1 MPAAYIRG
9 TGLSCTL
16 GLDAEACVT
25 AMRSGKASPEQLIV
39 DGFAEPLR
47 LPYYRIPDGAGS
59 FDPARFQAL
68 LQQVVRQVLARAG
81 LSSAERRTLPV
92 FVGSSCFS
100 IGSSEAGYTQ
110 ALVRDARNAIPMPFC
125 GYQGIASAVQHALGS
140 RGDTYNYNTACT
152 SSANALLA
160 ALRMLAVGEYPQA
173 LVVGAELAN
182 RTTLAGFHGLQL
194 TAERVQPFDARRQG
208 LVLGEGVG
216 AVLLSAQPGSTGEL
230 RLLGGANNCDGWSVV
245 TANPDGKSVAA
256 VLRASLDNAGLHAAQ
271 VCGIKA
277 HGTATPAGDTAE
289 ALGLRQVFEELPP
302 LSVLKPYLGH
312 TLGACGVNELVL
324 YAGALQQGFLPATP
338 GFEVPDPQLE
348 VHPLRTEASAEPGHY
363 LLNHFGFGGNNTVL
377 VLEKPA

>member
-1 MPAAYIRG
+1 MRPAYIRG

-25 AMRSGKASPEQLIV
+25 AMCSGKASPQQLTV

-47 LPYYRIPDGAGS
+47 LPYYRIPDGTAL
-59 FDPARFQAL
+59 FDPARFQTL
-68 LQQVVRQVLARAG
+68 LQQAVRKALARAG
-81 LSSAERRTLPV
+81 LSSTERRTLPV

-100 IGSSEAGYTQ
+100 IGCSESSYAHALAQDAG
-110 ALVRDARNAIPMPFC
+110 NAIAMPFC
-125 GYQGIASAVQHALGS
+125 GYQDIASIVQRACGS
-140 RGDTYNYNTACT
+140 RGATYSYNTACT

-194 TAERVQPFDARRQG
+194 TADRMQPFDARRQG

-216 AVLLSAQPGSTGEL
+216 AVLLSAQPGSTSEL

-256 VLRASLDNAGLHAAQ
+256 VLRSSLDNAGVHTAQ
-271 VCGIKA
+271 VRGIKA
-277 HGTATPAGDTAE
+277 HGTATPAGDSAE

-302 LSVLKPYLGH
+302 VSVLKPYLGH

-324 YAGALQQGFLPATP
+324 YAGALQQGLLPATP
-338 GFEVPDPQLE
+338 GFDMPDPELE
-348 VHPLRTEASAEPGHY
+348 VHPLQAPAAAPPGYY

-377 VLEKPA
+377 VVEKPA

>member
-16 GLDAEACVT
+16 GLDAETCVT
-25 AMRSGKASPEQLIV
+25 DMRSGKASPEPLRV

-47 LPYYRIPDGAGS
+47 LPYYRIPDGADL
-59 FDPARFQAL
+59 FDAARFQTL
-68 LQQVVRQVLARAG
+68 LQQVVRKALARAG
-81 LSSAERRTLPV
+81 LSSEERQTLPV

-100 IGSSEAGYTQ
+100 IGSSEAGYAQ
-110 ALVRDARNAIPMPFC
+110 ALARDARSAMPMPFC
-125 GYQGIASAVQHALGS
+125 GYQDIGSVAQQALGS
-140 RGDTYNYNTACT
+140 CGDTYSYNTACT

-160 ALRMLAVGEYPQA
+160 ALRLLALGEYPQA
-173 LVVGAELAN
+173 LVVGVELAN

-230 RLLGGANNCDGWSVV
+230 RVLGGANNCDSWSVV

-256 VLRASLDNAGLHAAQ
+256 VLRASLDNAGLQAAQ
-271 VCGIKA
+271 VRGIKA

-289 ALGLRQVFEELPP
+289 ALGLRQVFRELPP
-302 LSVLKPYLGH
+302 VSVLKPYLGH

-324 YAGALQQGFLPATP
+324 YAGALQRGFLPATP
-338 GFEVPDPQLE
+338 GFEVPDPGLK
-348 VHPLRTEASAEPGHY
+348 VHPLQIEAVAPPGHY